1 MDFVARTVAS
11 LELLLGKAQHGLPM
25 GLDSWDSAPHQLA
38 LNTAPFTQH
47 PGVSPARQYR
57 S

>member
-38 LNTAPFTQH
+38 LNTTPFAQH